1 MAYKTVIIDTPNDVG
16 QRAQQISQFYKGF
29 SSVDESNM
37 NTQVFDFDLVK
48 QDILNH
54 FKTKKNERVMNP
66 NFGSIIWDLL
76 MEPLTDQTRSFLKDD
91 IEYICN
97 YDPRVYAESVDVVE
111 YETGFIIEITLVLK
125 STDQSSTMKLR
136 FDQNLGLDTI

>member
-16 QRAQQISQFYKGF
+16 QLAQQTSQFYKGF

-37 NTQVFDFDLVK
+37 NTQLFDFELVK

-66 NFGSIIWDLL
+66 SFGSIIWDLL
-76 MEPLTDQTRSFLKDD
+76 MEPLTDQTRGLLKED
-91 IEYICN
+91 IQYICD
-97 YDPRVYAESVDVVE
+97 YDPRVYAETIDVVE

-125 STDQSSTMKLR
+125 STDQSSRLKLR
-136 FDQNLGLDTI
+136 FDQNLGLATI